1 MREPETYFV
10 VMNEALRVVLMIFFA
25 THIPITLLI
34 DMQAIF
40 GSFYPSH
47 IREFFLWYG
56 EAFNDPLMSPMK
68 GGGDQNKA
76 WLHSFIWSES
86 LFQLPFFFYAVHSLN
101 NRAALKDIQ
110 FLVWSLVYGVHVSTT
125 VMPIMA
131 TFLVSNEV
139 NAKEMCIL
147 VSIYAPYLLLP
158 LSLATYSA
166 RELLSTRSS
175 TEKKV
180 E

>member
-1 MREPETYFV
+1 MRRIKAPKDRLHIYQQSYGDVRRKKDHQNHTKCFV
-10 VMNEALRVVLMIFFA
+10 
-25 THIPITLLI
+25 H
-34 DMQAIF
+34 
-40 GSFYPSH
+40 Y
-47 IREFFLWYG
+47 
-56 EAFNDPLMSPMK
+56 
-68 GGGDQNKA
+68 NK
-76 WLHSFIWSES
+76 
-86 LFQLPFFFYAVHSLN
+86 VG
-101 NRAALKDIQ
+101 LKDIQ